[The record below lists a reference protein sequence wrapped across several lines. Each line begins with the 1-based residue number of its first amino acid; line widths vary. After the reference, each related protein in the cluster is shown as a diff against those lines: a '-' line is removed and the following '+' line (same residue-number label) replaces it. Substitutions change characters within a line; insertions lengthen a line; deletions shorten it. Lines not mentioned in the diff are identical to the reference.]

1 MNAAVVLGVHGGETD
16 MGIYCTFQLSGGD
29 RPSDSA
35 GVFLRRGTLLSFFFC
50 PLGASSSLSSVGL
63 V

>member
-1 MNAAVVLGVHGGETD
+1 MNAAAVLGAHGGETY

-35 GVFLRRGTLLSFFFC
+35 GGDADLTCCSLIGHLLAC
-50 PLGASSSLSSVGL
+50 EKLACL
-63 V
+63 